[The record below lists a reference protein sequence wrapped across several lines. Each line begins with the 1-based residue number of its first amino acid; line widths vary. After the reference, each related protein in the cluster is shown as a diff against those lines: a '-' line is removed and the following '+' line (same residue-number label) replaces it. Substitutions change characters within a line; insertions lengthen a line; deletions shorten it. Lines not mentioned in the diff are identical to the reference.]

1 MQTTRGDRAVV
12 LGGSMAGLLA
22 ARVLADAYAEVV
34 VVERDELPH
43 AAAHRRGVPQSR
55 HIHGLLAG
63 GQQAL
68 EELFDGLTA
77 ELVDLGA
84 PAGDLLERPPGLLRG
99 SPTATWSVG
108 PAGAAGEPADARG
121 APARASAHAAVR
133 GVHGPVR
140 CRRTH
145 HHIRWRPRHRRAG
158 GPKTRR
164 QRGADPDRGSG
175 RGRHRP
181 RFTHPGLAR
190 DARIPA
196 SAGGSGPDRHRVR
209 QPDLPARPRT
219 ARRTTWESS
228 TRRHPIIRA
237 AAPSQPSRT
246 IASSSPCSASSATTR
261 RPIPRASPTSPPP
274 CSSRTST
281 KPCATQNRST
291 NPSRSGTPPACD
303 TATNGSPGF
312 PTASW

>member
-1 MQTTRGDRAVV
+1 MQNPCGDRAVV

-43 AAAHRRGVPQSR
+43 GAAHRRGVPQSR
-55 HIHGLLAG
+55 HIHGLLAR

-84 PAGDLLERPPGLLRG
+84 PAGDMLEDLRAYFGGHRLRPGPSGLLALQASR
-99 SPTATWSVG
+99 PMLEA
-108 PAGAAGEPADARG
+108 
-121 APARASAHAAVR
+121 APARAGAHAAVR

-145 HHIRWRPRHRRAG
+145 HHIRRRPRHRRAG

-164 QRGADPDRGSG
+164 QRGADRDRGSG

-181 RFTHPGLAR
+181 RFTHSGLAR

-219 ARRTTWESS
+219 ARRTAWESS

-237 AAPSQPSRT
+237 AEPSPRSRT
-246 IASSSPCSASSATTR
+246 TASSSPCSESSATTR
-261 RPIPRASPTSPPP
+261 RPIPRASRTSPPP
-274 CSSRTST
+274 CSSRTSA
-281 KPCATQNRST
+281 KPCATRNRST
-291 NPSRSGTPPACD
+291 NPSRSATPPACD
-303 TATNGSPGF
+303 TATNGSRGF
-312 PTASW
+312 PRASW

>member
-1 MQTTRGDRAVV
+1 
-12 LGGSMAGLLA
+12 MAGLLA

-55 HIHGLLAG
+55 HIHGLLAAG
-63 GQQAL
+63 
-68 EELFDGLTA
+68 
-77 ELVDLGA
+77 
-84 PAGDLLERPPGLLRG
+84 PAGPGGALRRSHRRAGRSRGTGGRPARGPPGLLRG
-99 SPTATWSVG
+99 SPPATRSVG

-121 APARASAHAAVR
+121 GPARTSAHAAVR
-133 GVHGPVR
+133 GSSWTGAMSPDSPPHPTAAASPARGWSDDSTAAR
-140 CRRTH
+140 S
-145 HHIRWRPRHRRAG
+145 RPLA
-158 GPKTRR
+158 
-164 QRGADPDRGSG
+164 ADLVVDATGRGSRTPAWLEMLG
-175 RGRHRP
+175 YPRP
-181 RFTHPGLAR
+181 PVDRVR
-190 DARIPA
+190 
-196 SAGGSGPDRHRVR
+196 DRHRVR

-237 AAPSQPSRT
+237 AEPSPQSRT
-246 IASSSPCSASSATTR
+246 TASSSPCSESSATTR

-274 CSSRTST
+274 CSSRTSA

-291 NPSRSGTPPACD
+291 SPSRSATPPACD
-303 TATNGSPGF
+303 TATNGSRGF